1 MTLVKNLQDLAAL
14 ISQAETPET
23 GSQFNARLKAAIGQD
38 EHLPKQAS
46 TGLKAKRAA
55 LFQRKTST
63 GMQQPYLNCKLFVQE
78 KTRPDFTKFPIEV
91 SDARPGDVL
100 GWGIRHYGILQP
112 GGMLWEVEEWG
123 AQPRQVPLADVVAEY
138 DQPTE
143 AYRPPVGPKTA
154 AIPELAGT
162 KVVWDGKPLKVFHGT
177 ASEFAKF
184 KQEFVGQNFGDAA
197 GFFFTNNVA
206 HDVVNYGVRKE
217 VFNDPTSA
225 GAYANNA
232 KGNAGPSIIPAYINL
247 QNPLI
252 IDGDHDSDILSA
264 IETHTRPAGTFIR
277 DEVMAKGYDGLIVID
292 RSITFKNG
300 QPEILVVATHPDQ
313 IIPAIG
319 KVANGYS
326 EIWPSAWID
335 PKGEVHECETH
346 EEFAGTMVGPEDR
359 HYPQGGLL
367 RKGWIRIGEYE
378 DDCYA
383 ECYSWTT
390 KALAMTQAA
399 FQQHPKF
406 RGEKITVDN
415 GSPGSAVEIPY
426 EDFMA
431 MNKPTE
437 FRRYKFAAA
446 GEHGPDAGENGAVT
460 DDTGQFWG
468 SAGAGLLFRAKDTG
482 RVLFALRSEEVNEPG
497 TWGVWGGAIDYK
509 EDPLSAARRESRE
522 EAGYTGEIEFKKLYV
537 YRKDGFTYTTFL
549 GDVPHEFEPRLNWE
563 SSASRWCDP
572 GEWPA
577 PLHFGVK
584 ALLPQLDAAVEP
596 QGVEHLES
604 AQKKTASDDQ
614 QTMAG
619 YYDVVAQVVR
629 SGADTFEKFMS
640 GLRKALG
647 PNFPQFLEDASG
659 NVGLRHLWTM
669 VTQHDDDDL
678 EGSLEHM
685 RISPRKP
692 TGVRSTEDPH
702 GDERLQPGLDAMSR
716 DEQALA
722 HNVAIMETYPGFSH
736 LKGGPRER
744 AEQIIEILKGNLIWL
759 YNEWDQ
765 TLRDRSKL
773 WYVGGNRVIN
783 RWAKRFN
790 MQPHQIAAV
799 LAALSPQQDWFT
811 NVTLGERL
819 LSAIKEHGDFKW
831 DDAMT
836 KVTTLQDSKG
846 EPGWGSKVMKALG
859 MSPEEAGK
867 LMVGKSLNELKGTDN
882 ESLYKQAVWI
892 RAWDQAHN
900 PNGHR
905 TLSPEGEFGDWDR
918 KNDGTPIKNRW
929 NSFGEITKAIKL
941 AEAPDARLI
950 SDVVGENHKVRSFY
964 NNLIA
969 PMSKGGDVTIDT
981 HAVAAALL
989 RPLSAA
995 HREVNH
1001 NFGMGVPGEPGPT
1014 NSKITGSTGLYGF
1027 YAEAYRR
1034 AAAAV
1039 GIQAREM
1046 QSITWE
1052 AVRGL
1057 FKPHQKR
1064 SDSITKG
1071 TDQAWHD
1078 VSGGKHGPDEARQR
1092 ILELVGG
1099 LDRPSWSRPHPGD
1112 PAGERDS
1119 SYTGELPSGG
1129 APGRGRALPGGA
1141 GAGTARGVAAGL
1153 VASSRVTATN
1163 LQARLDR
1170 LASLLFVPR
1179 MS

>member
-1 MTLVKNLQDLAAL
+1 M
-14 ISQAETPET
+14 
-23 GSQFNARLKAAIGQD
+23 
-38 EHLPKQAS
+38 
-46 TGLKAKRAA
+46 
-55 LFQRKTST
+55 
-63 GMQQPYLNCKLFVQE
+63 
-78 KTRPDFTKFPIEV
+78 
-91 SDARPGDVL
+91 
-100 GWGIRHYGILQP
+100 
-112 GGMLWEVEEWG
+112 
-123 AQPRQVPLADVVAEY
+123 
-138 DQPTE
+138 
-143 AYRPPVGPKTA
+143 
-154 AIPELAGT
+154 
-162 KVVWDGKPLKVFHGT
+162 
-177 ASEFAKF
+177 
-184 KQEFVGQNFGDAA
+184 
-197 GFFFTNNVA
+197 
-206 HDVVNYGVRKE
+206 
-217 VFNDPTSA
+217 
-225 GAYANNA
+225 
-232 KGNAGPSIIPAYINL
+232 
-247 QNPLI
+247 
-252 IDGDHDSDILSA
+252 
-264 IETHTRPAGTFIR
+264 
-277 DEVMAKGYDGLIVID
+277 
-292 RSITFKNG
+292 
-300 QPEILVVATHPDQ
+300 
-313 IIPAIG
+313 
-319 KVANGYS
+319 
-326 EIWPSAWID
+326 
-335 PKGEVHECETH
+335 
-346 EEFAGTMVGPEDR
+346 
-359 HYPQGGLL
+359 
-367 RKGWIRIGEYE
+367 
-378 DDCYA
+378 
-383 ECYSWTT
+383 
-390 KALAMTQAA
+390 
-399 FQQHPKF
+399 
-406 RGEKITVDN
+406 
-415 GSPGSAVEIPY
+415 
-426 EDFMA
+426 
-431 MNKPTE
+431 
-437 FRRYKFAAA
+437 
-446 GEHGPDAGENGAVT
+446 
-460 DDTGQFWG
+460 
-468 SAGAGLLFRAKDTG
+468 
-482 RVLFALRSEEVNEPG
+482 
-497 TWGVWGGAIDYK
+497 
-509 EDPLSAARRESRE
+509 SAARREARE
-522 EAGYTGEIEFKKLYV
+522 ETGYTGEIEFKKLYV

-549 GDVPHEFEPRLNWE
+549 GEIPTEFKPRLNWE
-563 SSASRWCDP
+563 SSDSVWADP
-572 GEWPA
+572 GEWPS

-584 ALLPQLDAAVEP
+584 ALLPQLNAYVEQ

-640 GLRKALG
+640 GLRKTLG
-647 PNFPQFLEDASG
+647 PNFPQFLEDAAG

-669 VTQHDDDDL
+669 VTQHDGDDI

-702 GDERLQPGLDAMSR
+702 GDERLQPSLEAMSR

-744 AEQIIEILKGNLIWL
+744 AEQIIEILKGNLVWL
-759 YNEWDQ
+759 YNEWDE

-783 RWAKRFN
+783 RWAKRFS
-790 MQPHQIAAV
+790 MQPYQIAAV
-799 LAALSPQQDWFT
+799 IAALSPQQDWFT
-811 NVTLGERL
+811 NVTLAERV
-819 LSAIKEHGDFKW
+819 LSAIKEHADFKW
-831 DDAMT
+831 DDQMT

-846 EPGWGSKVMKALG
+846 EPGWGSKIVKALG

-867 LMVGKSLNELKGTDN
+867 LMVGKSLREIMGTDN

-941 AEAPDARLI
+941 SEAPDARLI

-964 NNLIA
+964 NNLVA

-995 HREVNH
+995 HREVSH
-1001 NFGMGVPGEPGPT
+1001 NFGMGITGEIGPT

-1034 AAAAV
+1034 AAADV

-1064 SDSITKG
+1064 TDHITKG

-1078 VSGGKHGPDEARQR
+1078 VSGGKHGPDEARNR

-1119 SYTGELPSGG
+1119 SYTGELSSGG
-1129 APGRGRALPGGA
+1129 TPGRGRALPGGA
-1141 GAGTARGVAAGL
+1141 GAGAARGVAAGL
-1153 VASSRVTATN
+1153 VASRRVTATN

-1170 LASLLFVPR
+1170 LASLLFIPR
-1179 MS
+1179 IL